1 MTSPKVV
8 LYKGN
13 NDINALYTGKVGEL
27 TYNTNPNMVC

>member
-13 NDINALYTGKVGEL
+13 NDINAFTGKVGEL